1 MDREARADAADTLC
15 LTAYDASGAP
25 KSGSAL
31 VAVGGYGR
39 RELAPYSDLD
49 VVLVHE
55 PAVDLGDVAEKLWY
69 PIWDSGA
76 RLDHSVRSVPEML
89 EQSGADL
96 RVALGLLDLRHLAG
110 DPGLTARVR
119 SEALASWRR
128 TSRTRVPALRE
139 LVHK

>member
-1 MDREARADAADTLC
+1 MDRAARADVADRLC
-15 LTAYDASGAP
+15 LTAYEVSGAP
-25 KSGSAL
+25 APACAL

-55 PAVDLGDVAEKLWY
+55 PAVPLGDAAEKVWY

-76 RLDHSVRSVPEML
+76 RLDHSVRTVPEML

-96 RVALGLLDLRHLAG
+96 RVALGLLDVRHLAG
-110 DPGLTARVR
+110 DPGLSAGV
-119 SEALASWRR
+119 
-128 TSRTRVPALRE
+128 
-139 LVHK
+139 